1 MKELVAVR
9 RCISRFANELRG
21 HTVCLYEDNQAV
33 VAIIKNRTSSSPL
46 LMNELRLLMA
56 LLEQLDIRLVPRYIR
71 SDLNPADFFSRPT
84 DREAWTLSPS
94 VQRML
99 MQRAQ
104 AIFRISISLDAFAC
118 PQSKVTSRFASR
130 HFAPE
135 ALAEDGLLLEWS
147 GEVIWL
153 NPPWSLLPD
162 VICKLREERPAPV
175 LIVPMWPSQKWWSSS
190 SCPRSVSCRS
200 AAGTFAMGGAQESTK
215 VSYSGK
221 WIRFVNFCTLILP
234 FRVWYAAS

>member
-9 RCISRFANELRG
+9 RGILRFANDLRG

-56 LLEQLDIRLVPRYIR
+56 LLEQLDIRLLPRYIR
-71 SDLNPADFFSRPT
+71 SELNPADIFSRLT
-84 DREAWTLSPS
+84 DRDAWTLSPS

-104 AIFRISISLDAFAC
+104 AMFRKSISLDAFAC
-118 PQSKVTSRFASR
+118 PQSKVTFRFASR

-135 ALAEDGLLLEWS
+135 ALAEDGLLLDWS
-147 GEVIWL
+147 SEVVWL
-153 NPPWSLLPD
+153 NPPWALLPD
-162 VICKLREERPAPV
+162 VLCKLRAERPAAV
-175 LIVPMWPSQKWWSSS
+175 LIVPVWPSQTWWPSLLALEAFHVEL
-190 SCPRSVSCRS
+190 PPPKFSVLPLHKGKTEPFLNTGVRLQAVFCRP
-200 AAGTFAMGGAQESTK
+200 GGA
-215 VSYSGK
+215 
-221 WIRFVNFCTLILP
+221 R
-234 FRVWYAAS
+234 